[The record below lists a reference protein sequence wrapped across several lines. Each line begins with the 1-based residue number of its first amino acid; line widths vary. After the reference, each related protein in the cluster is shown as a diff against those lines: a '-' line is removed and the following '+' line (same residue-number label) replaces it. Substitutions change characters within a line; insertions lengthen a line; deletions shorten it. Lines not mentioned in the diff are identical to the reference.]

1 MTSDLIELE
10 GTVAKIIYYNKQNGY
25 TIADFRLFEI
35 DGFVRIKGYNIPPPI
50 REVIRIKA
58 REANNPKY
66 SILQYEVFDYVVIV
80 PAKTSDI
87 SEYLGSG
94 VIKGIGPEIARRILN
109 KFGLQ
114 TIDII
119 ENDIDRLKEVEGVG
133 PEIIEAIILGYTLI
147 ALAPRM

>member
-1 MTSDLIELE
+1 MAPARLPDRQVIQYGHIIDNLGRKS
-10 GTVAKIIYYNKQNGY
+10 KICLRGNRGIIHY
-25 TIADFRLFEI
+25 EI
-35 DGFVRIKGYNIPPPI
+35 DGIVRIKGYNILPPI

-66 SILQYEVFDYVVIV
+66 SILQYGVFNYVVIV
-80 PAKTSDI
+80 PAQTSDI

-94 VIKGIGPEIARRILN
+94 AIKGIGPEIARRIVN

-119 ENDIDRLKEVEGVG
+119 ENDIDRLKEVEGAR
-133 PEIIEAIILGYTLI
+133 P
-147 ALAPRM
+147 